1 MYLLVR
7 VKPGSGVALIKITG
21 FGSGS
26 EVRVNAD
33 PNGFRFLVFL
43 VGFGLADMFTFELY
57 NPNGKYGYH
66 HLR

>member
-26 EVRVNAD
+26 VRVNAD

-43 VGFGLADMFTFELY
+43 VGFGFADIFTFEL
-57 NPNGKYGYH
+57 
-66 HLR
+66 